1 MAALIARAMGWSAED
16 WGNPFT
22 DQNGMD
28 ANLWRNVRTLAHY
41 GVAFGYGDG
50 TFGPNDKVTYAQ
62 TISFI
67 SRAMVVKG
75 YWQKHTAPPDP
86 VPHGGILQHRAP
98 ERRGDVPL
106 LYGELRRHTRSSAR
120 RWLRR
125 LDTPS
130 SRAWFCRTLWNAL
143 RSHYSDAVIP

>member
-1 MAALIARAMGWSAED
+1 MGWSAED
-16 WGNPFT
+16 WGNPYT
-22 DQNGMD
+22 DQGGID

-75 YWQKHTAPPDP
+75 YWQA
-86 VPHGGILQHRAP
+86 HRAARP
-98 ERRGDVPL
+98 SAVWRGSWPTP
-106 LYGELRRHTRSSAR
+106 GTR
-120 RWLRR
+120 
-125 LDTPS
+125 T
-130 SRAWFCRTLWNAL
+130 T
-143 RSHYSDAVIP
+143 